1 MTDMRTRELDASAL
15 ARLMAKLKSH
25 LRITSNDLDDE
36 LMAKLT
42 AAIDSAEH
50 FIGRIILESSIKDTL
65 PFSSKVALS
74 RPLISVDGVE
84 VDGVETS
91 SFTTDIFTG
100 TLGFSED
107 MTGYAVEVSYNAGM
121 TQIPPDIVN
130 AILLM
135 ASSLFSN
142 PMDSVETLPKASQ
155 LLLRPHRTYDL
166 L

>member
-1 MTDMRTRELDASAL
+1 MRTRTYDTSELAFLLS
-15 ARLMAKLKSH
+15 KLKSH
-25 LRITSNDLDDE
+25 LRITADDLDDE
-36 LMAKLT
+36 LMAKLK

-50 FIGRIILESSIKDTL
+50 YIGRIILESSIKDTL
-65 PFSSKVALS
+65 PFSSKVALG

-91 SFTTDIFTG
+91 DFTTDIFTG
-100 TLGFSED
+100 LLLFPDD
-107 MTGYAVEVSYNAGM
+107 MTGHAVEVTYTAGM
-121 TQIPPDIVN
+121 GQIPSDIVS

-135 ASSLFSN
+135 ASSLFAN

-155 LLLRPHRTYDL
+155 MLLRPHRTYDL

>member
-1 MTDMRTRELDASAL
+1 MGTREHDATAL
-15 ARLMAKLKSH
+15 SFFLGRLKSH
-25 LRITSNDLDDE
+25 LRITSDDLDGE

-50 FIGRIILESSIKDTL
+50 YIGRVILLSNFVDVL

-74 RPLISVDGVE
+74 RPLISVDGVK
-84 VDGVETS
+84 VDDTETS
-91 SFTTDIFTG
+91 DFTKDIFTG
-100 TLGFSED
+100 TLFFPED
-107 MTGYAVEVSYNAGM
+107 MTGYAVEVSYTAGM
-121 TQIPPDIVN
+121 RQVPSDIVN

-135 ASSLFSN
+135 ASSLFAN

>member
-1 MTDMRTRELDASAL
+1 
-15 ARLMAKLKSH
+15 MAKLK
-25 LRITSNDLDDE
+25 
-36 LMAKLT
+36 

-50 FIGRIILESSIKDTL
+50 YIGRIILESSINDTL

-84 VDGVETS
+84 VDDAETS
-91 SFTTDIFTG
+91 DFTTDIFTG
-100 TLGFSED
+100 TLLFPED
-107 MTGYAVEVSYNAGM
+107 MSGHAVEVSYTAGM
-121 TQIPPDIVN
+121 GQIPSDIVS

-135 ASSLFSN
+135 ASSLFAN

-155 LLLRPHRTYDL
+155 MLLRPHRTYDL

>member
-1 MTDMRTRELDASAL
+1 MS
-15 ARLMAKLKSH
+15 KLKSH
-25 LRITSNDLDDE
+25 LRVTADDLDAE

-50 FIGRIILESSIKDTL
+50 YIGRIILESSIKDTL

-91 SFTTDIFTG
+91 DFTTDIFTG
-100 TLGFSED
+100 LLLFPDD
-107 MTGYAVEVSYNAGM
+107 MTGHAVEVNYTAGM
-121 TQIPPDIVN
+121 SQIPPDIVN

-135 ASSLFSN
+135 ASSLFAN

-155 LLLRPHRTYDL
+155 MLLRPHRTYDL